1 MMERNQKILIVVF
14 FLVVSVGSI
23 YFGGAIIGSDG
34 TGQPESNI
42 NERSQETFIT
52 IAGSTTVQPVSEILA
67 KVYSRSHPGVLIAVE
82 GGGSG
87 TGVVRAGS
95 GDVSIGASSRP
106 IKDTER
112 LKYPFLVIHKIGG
125 SGVVLIAS
133 RSYPHDA
140 IAFEELQAL
149 YNDADDDLSAIPRL
163 RDISYVVQRSDPS
176 GTEEVFAKWLFPG
189 SNTVDS
195 SLSVRDQNAEG
206 MIVQMAAEGN
216 AGILKAVKEQSGA
229 VGFVDFGYAEHDPG
243 VKILQI
249 YDMGSTVA
257 VPAHPSEIRLAIL
270 NELKGDPLDDDLRY
284 IPDLTRELLYLTD
297 GTPDSEVGSF
307 IRFAQSA
314 EARRYFNEIG
324 YFSMNE
330 IDEIMR

>member
-1 MMERNQKILIVVF
+1 MERNQKVLIGVF
-14 FLVVSVGSI
+14 FLVVGVLSI
-23 YFGGAIIGSDG
+23 YLGGAIFGLGG
-34 TGQPESNI
+34 TGQPDSSVEYTSH
-42 NERSQETFIT
+42 QKVIT

-67 KVYSRSHPGVLIAVE
+67 TIYSRSNPGVLITVE
-82 GGGSG
+82 GGGST
-87 TGVVRAGS
+87 TGVERAGS

-112 LKYPFLVIHKIGG
+112 LTYPSLVIHKIGG

-133 RSYPHDA
+133 RDYPHDTMT
-140 IAFEELQAL
+140 FEELQAL
-149 YNDADDDLSAIPRL
+149 YNDEDDDLSVFSSL
-163 RDISYVVQRSDPS
+163 RDISYVVQRSDHS
-176 GTEEVFAKWLFPG
+176 GTEEVFASWLFPG
-189 SNTVDS
+189 AKTVDS
-195 SLSVRDQNAEG
+195 SLSASDRNAKG

-216 AGILKAVKEQSGA
+216 AGVLKAVKEQSGA
-229 VGFVDFGYAEHDPG
+229 VGFVDFGYVEHDPG
-243 VKILQI
+243 VKILRI

-257 VPAHPSEIRLAIL
+257 VPEHSSEIRLAIL

-284 IPDLTRELLYLTD
+284 IPALTRELLYLTD

-330 IDEIMR
+330 IDEIMG

>member
-1 MMERNQKILIVVF
+1 MIERNQKVLIVVF
-14 FLVVSVGSI
+14 ILVLSVWSV

-34 TGQPESNI
+34 TGLPESKI
-42 NERSQETFIT
+42 NDRSQETVIT

-67 KVYSRSHPGVLIAVE
+67 TVYSRSNPGVLIAIE

-87 TGVVRAGS
+87 TGVERGGS

-106 IKDTER
+106 IKDSE
-112 LKYPFLVIHKIGG
+112 LMKYPSLVIHKIGG
-125 SGVVLIAS
+125 SGVVVIAS
-133 RSYPHDA
+133 RTYQHDA

-149 YNDADDDLSAIPRL
+149 YNGEDDDLSMIPRL
-163 RDISYVVQRSDPS
+163 FDISYIVQRSDPS
-176 GTEEVFAKWLFPG
+176 GTEEVFANWLFPG
-189 SNTVDS
+189 AKTVDS
-195 SLSVRDQNAEG
+195 SLSACDRNAKG

-216 AGILKAVKEQSGA
+216 AGVLKAVKEKDGA
-229 VGFVDFGYAEHDPG
+229 IGFVDFGYAEHDPG
-243 VKILQI
+243 VKILRI
-249 YDMGSTVA
+249 YDMGSSVA
-257 VPAHPSEIRLAIL
+257 VPEHSSEIRLAIL
-270 NELKGDPLDDDLRY
+270 NELKGDPLSNDLRY
-284 IPDLTRELLYLTD
+284 IPALTRELLYLTN

-330 IDEIMR
+330 IDEI

>member
-1 MMERNQKILIVVF
+1 MMERNQKVLIVVF
-14 FLVVSVGSI
+14 FLIAGVLILYSAGV
-23 YFGGAIIGSDG
+23 IIGSAGDL
-34 TGQPESNI
+34 QPDSKAAYT
-42 NERSQETFIT
+42 SQRQVVT
-52 IAGSTTVQPVSEILA
+52 IAGSTTIQPVSEILA
-67 KVYSRSHPGVLIAVE
+67 KNYVRSNPGVLINVE

-87 TGVVRAGS
+87 TGVERVGS

-112 LKYPFLVIHKIGG
+112 LKYPSLVIHKIGG

-133 RSYPHDA
+133 RNYPHDA

-149 YNDADDDLSAIPRL
+149 YNDEDDDLSAIPRL
-163 RDISYVVQRSDPS
+163 RNISYVVQRSDPS
-176 GTEEVFAKWLFPG
+176 GTEEIFAKWLFPV
-189 SNTVDS
+189 SKTVDS
-195 SLSVRDQNAEG
+195 SLSSRDRNAKG

-216 AGILKAVKEQSGA
+216 AGILKAVKEQSGT

-257 VPAHPSEIRLAIL
+257 VPEHPSEIRLAIL